1 MTDWLEVRVLPASF
15 LVHCEL
21 PRISGLPCVRVVSA
35 EGIRI
40 LGAFPAL
47 LSPPAKSRFPE
58 TETGVRRDSVRVW
71 N

>member
-1 MTDWLEVRVLPASF
+1 
-15 LVHCEL
+15 
-21 PRISGLPCVRVVSA
+21 VRVVSA

-58 TETGVRRDSVRVW
+58 KETGVRRDLVRV
-71 N
+71 